1 MYLKIIIPGTGINI
15 GEKVIHKICPT
26 FQDLAHMPEKQM
38 SKSIYNMIS
47 PLLLYLLHVMKSLGK
62 KARVH
67 LLDV

>member
-1 MYLKIIIPGTGINI
+1 
-15 GEKVIHKICPT
+15 
-26 FQDLAHMPEKQM
+26 MPEKQM

>member
-1 MYLKIIIPGTGINI
+1 
-15 GEKVIHKICPT
+15 
-26 FQDLAHMPEKQM
+26 MPEKQM

-47 PLLLYLLHVMKSLGK
+47 PLLLHLLHVMKSLGK